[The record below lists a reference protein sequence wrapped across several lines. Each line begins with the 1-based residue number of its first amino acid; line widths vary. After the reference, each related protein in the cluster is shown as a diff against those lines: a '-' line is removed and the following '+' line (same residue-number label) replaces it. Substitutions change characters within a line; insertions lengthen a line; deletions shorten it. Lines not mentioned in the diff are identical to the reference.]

1 MARKY
6 TIKTGGTLS
15 GIAQLFYGDSSLF
28 PLIAG
33 ANGITN
39 PNVVAVGQVIAIPD
53 LPQHWE
59 PFTTFGEFD
68 DNGESIGRFKFPN
81 KVPPG
86 KRLVIE
92 TVTGCYYGDG
102 AVLGPARSQRRA
114 ERRPAGQLFVFVGRG
129 WGDERPKA
137 GPALLRFQPLCA
149 DLRQWPEF
157 NTVRCVRRLLLRRR
171 QQLLRSLHR
180 VRILGGTPGRLT
192 LAPTAAAG

>member
-102 AVLGPARSQRRA
+102 AVLGPAVLSVEQSDDRLANHSFPWVEGGAMSDLKQDRRFF
-114 ERRPAGQLFVFVGRG
+114 G
-129 WGDERPKA
+129 
-137 GPALLRFQPLCA
+137 
-149 DLRQWPEF
+149 F
-157 NTVRCVRRLLLRRR
+157 N
-171 QQLLRSLHR
+171 HY
-180 VRILGGTPGRLT
+180 VRIYVNGPNSIQFDAFGGSFYGGDSSFSGRYTVSGFLEA
-192 LAPTAAAG
+192 LPVG